1 MAKPPI
7 QWLASEALGVDDIAS
22 AFTVKRDVPLP
33 FGFHLKVWL
42 GWNPEKRGGNYGI
55 G

>member
-1 MAKPPI
+1 MAKPI
-7 QWLASEALGVDDIAS
+7 QWLASEALGVDDI

-42 GWNPEKRGGNYGI
+42 DWNPEKRGGNYGI